1 VFSTQKFVDF
11 SSALL
16 VTIDLGEEGAVTK
29 KQTPEQWFLDQLAA
43 YAHRQP
49 SAERTPQ
56 CRDDSFLQAY
66 AANPDRFALSDPDVA
81 HVSSCNHCMPRL
93 LQFRA
98 TRSAASSLRSKLAG
112 AAALSAALLLVGF
125 LIGTSWRHQRQAIQ
139 QAPQSAELN
148 PPASLTERTLDLTEY
163 GTYRGAGEQP
173 EKPPLI
179 LPRALLHINLILPRF
194 SEAGMYSILVAADR
208 GGKNRLACTSGQAVL
223 TNGRTAVA
231 FFMDL
236 RSIKPGDYLLLT
248 ELNGQDDFYSY
259 PLRIQ

>member
-1 VFSTQKFVDF
+1 
-11 SSALL
+11 
-16 VTIDLGEEGAVTK
+16 VTK